1 MKRFI
6 DVQTYQTKSNVK
18 APFYFLM
25 FRHISLFWVVFWGL
39 QWRSLITFC
48 VFPKAFIQF
57 YVMNLNTS
65 GQVLFRKIPPQEAA
79 RPSSGAVFA
88 QAQSLLR
95 HVFVLFDV
103 TSTFLYW
110 QTFHLQNIPSEFTK
124 EFRKVHPLFLQTADA
139 NVCKCSLTFVQVLMS

>member
-1 MKRFI
+1 
-6 DVQTYQTKSNVK
+6 
-18 APFYFLM
+18 
-25 FRHISLFWVVFWGL
+25 
-39 QWRSLITFC
+39 
-48 VFPKAFIQF
+48 
-57 YVMNLNTS
+57 MNLNTS

-79 RPSSGAVFA
+79 RPTSGAVFV

-103 TSTFLYW
+103 TSTFLYR

-139 NVCKCSLTFVQVLMS
+139 NACKCSLTFVQVLMS